1 VARHR
6 VLILGG
12 GFGGLYAARKLARAP
27 VDVTLIDRRNF
38 HLFQP
43 LLYQVA
49 TGALS
54 PADISAPLREIL
66 TRRKDIRVLLG
77 EVQDIDPVARRL
89 RMRDGETF
97 DYDSLI
103 VATGSK
109 TSYFGN
115 DRWREWAPSLKTVED
130 ATAMRHK
137 ILYAFEAAERVNDP
151 ELRRSWLTFVIV
163 GGGPT
168 GVELAGALG
177 EIARHTLK
185 DDFRSIRPEESQII
199 ILDGSDRV
207 LAHYPED
214 LSRKALDSLIRLGV
228 RVRTGV
234 RVVGVDADGVDFKAP
249 DGPLQRL
256 SAQTVLWAG
265 GVVATTFGRTLADR
279 TGAQTDREGRILVNP
294 DLTVPG
300 HPEIFVVGDLADA
313 RQPDGASLPGV
324 AQVAI
329 QGGAYAANAI
339 IERLKGSQELKPFHY
354 RDKGDLAVIGRFAAV
369 ANIFGLHLSGLPA
382 WLVWVFIHLMYIVE
396 FRNRVLVFVQW
407 GFQYIS
413 FSRAAMLITGSAAPT
428 SVAPVAP
435 MKNMAED

>member
-1 VARHR
+1 MARHR

-12 GFGGLYAARKLARAP
+12 GFGGLYAARKLGRAP

-77 EVQDIDPVARRL
+77 EVQDIDPGSRRL
-89 RMRDGETF
+89 TMRDGETF

-137 ILYAFEAAERVNDP
+137 ILYAFEAAERVEDP

-185 DDFRSIRPEESQII
+185 DDFRSIRPEESQIFL
-199 ILDGSDRV
+199 LDGSDRV

-234 RVVGVDADGVDFKAP
+234 RVVGVDGDGVDFKAP
-249 DGPLQRL
+249 DGPSQRL

-300 HPEIFVVGDLADA
+300 YPEIFVVGDLADA
-313 RQPDGASLPGV
+313 RRPDGTSLPGV

-329 QGGAYAANAI
+329 QGGAYAAHAI
-339 IERLKGSQELKPFHY
+339 IERLKGSRELKPFHY
-354 RDKGDLAVIGRFAAV
+354 RDKGDLAVIGRGAAV

-413 FSRAAMLITGSAAPT
+413 FSRTAMLITGSAVPA
-428 SVAPVAP
+428 SVSPVAP
-435 MKNMAED
+435 MKNTAED